1 MLLAL
6 LAAMSAFASV
16 VLVAHWVTHRSAP
29 TAEGRLRA
37 LSFGER
43 AHWST
48 EDSFGERMVT
58 PRLEVLTRAFTS
70 ILPARVRARTQ
81 ERLASAGL
89 SVSPE
94 AFLVLSLLMAATLP
108 LVALGVAFLISD
120 GAPSALVIPVMGVLA
135 VLGMYAPT
143 RWLRIVVNS
152 RRAAMTKRLPDA
164 LDLLMLCVEAG
175 LGLDAAFRRV
185 SEEVE
190 GPFAEEIRQMLREV
204 GLGKPRREA
213 LEELAARAQVA
224 EVGVVVNAVIQS
236 EQVGTSLAHTLRSQS
251 QLLRLRRR
259 QRAEQLA
266 RQASVKMAFPLVICL
281 MPSLFIIVLG
291 PVVLNLI
298 KVLSD

>member
-1 MLLAL
+1 MLLNL
-6 LAAMSAFASV
+6 LASMAAFASV
-16 VLVAHWVTHRSAP
+16 VLAAHWVTHRSAP
-29 TAEGRLRA
+29 TAEARVRA

-43 AHWST
+43 AHWSS
-48 EDSFGERMVT
+48 EDTFGERMVT
-58 PRLEVLTRAFTS
+58 PRLEALTRAFAS
-70 ILPARVRARTQ
+70 ILPARIRMRTQ
-81 ERLASAGL
+81 ERLASGGL
-89 SVSPE
+89 SMSVE
-94 AFLVLSLLMAATLP
+94 AFLVLSLLTAATLP
-108 LVALGVAFLISD
+108 LVALGVTLLISD
-120 GAPSALVIPVMGVLA
+120 GSPSALMILVMGVLA
-135 VLGMYAPT
+135 VLGMWAPT
-143 RWLRIVVNS
+143 RWLRAVVN
-152 RRAAMTKRLPDA
+152 RRRTAMRKRLPDA
-164 LDLLMLCVEAG
+164 LDLLVLCVEAG

-190 GPFAEEIRQMLREV
+190 GPFAEEVSRMLREV
-204 GLGKPRREA
+204 SLGKPRREA
-213 LEELAARAQVA
+213 LEEMAARAQIA

-236 EQVGTSLAHTLRSQS
+236 EQVGTSLANTLRAQS